1 LPEPAPATTNKGPP
15 ACATAALCAGLSSDS
30 RFSVLEPIADSE
42 IKRVLVISAHPDDSD
57 FGASGTIAQWVK
69 KGIEVAY
76 VFCTNGDQGGEES
89 GFTKEE
95 MPAIRQREQR
105 AAGAAIGVTD
115 ITFLNYI
122 DGNLEATLGLRK
134 DLVRQIRIS
143 QPDRM
148 VCQSPER
155 NWDRIGASHPDHLAA
170 GEAAIQAV
178 YPDARNPFAFTDLL
192 EKEGLQPWRVK
203 EIWVSAFANPDHF
216 VDITDTFDLKIKA
229 LQAHASQTAHNENL
243 EMMVR
248 EWGERNAATAGFA
261 QGRIAEAFKIV
272 NTN

>member
-1 LPEPAPATTNKGPP
+1 M
-15 ACATAALCAGLSSDS
+15 
-30 RFSVLEPIADSE
+30 EPIADSE

-69 KGIEVAY
+69 RGIEVAY

-105 AAGAAIGVTD
+105 AAGAAIGVSD

-134 DLVRQIRIS
+134 DIVRQIRIS

-170 GEAAIQAV
+170 GESAIQAV

-203 EIWVSAFANPDHF
+203 EVWVTAFANPDHF

-229 LQAHASQTAHNENL
+229 LQAHASQTSHNENL
-243 EMMVR
+243 ETMVR
-248 EWGERNAATAGFA
+248 EWGERNAAAASFA

>member
-1 LPEPAPATTNKGPP
+1 M
-15 ACATAALCAGLSSDS
+15 
-30 RFSVLEPIADSE
+30 EPISDSE
-42 IKRVLVISAHPDDSD
+42 IERVLVISAHPDDSD
-57 FGASGTIAQWVK
+57 FGASGTIAQWVQA
-69 KGIEVAY
+69 GISVSY

-105 AAGAAIGVTD
+105 AAGAVIGITD

-122 DGNLEATLGLRK
+122 DGHLEATLQLRK
-134 DLVRQIRIS
+134 DLVRQIRRV

-178 YPDARNPFAFTDLL
+178 YPDARNPFAFTDLM
-192 EKEGLQPWRVK
+192 EKEGLEPWRVR
-203 EIWVSAFANPDHF
+203 EVWMMGFAHPDHW
-216 VDITDTFDLKIKA
+216 VDITETFEMKLAA
-229 LQAHASQTAHNENL
+229 LRAHESQTAHNKEL
-243 EMMVR
+243 ESMLR
-248 EWGERNAATAGFA
+248 EWGTRNAGIGGLPE
-261 QGRIAEAFKIV
+261 GRIAEAFKIV
-272 NTN
+272 NTD

>member
-1 LPEPAPATTNKGPP
+1 M
-15 ACATAALCAGLSSDS
+15 
-30 RFSVLEPIADSE
+30 EPIADSE
-42 IKRVLVISAHPDDSD
+42 IKRVLVVSAHPDDSD

-69 KGIEVAY
+69 KGIKVAY

-115 ITFLNYI
+115 ITFLNYV

-192 EKEGLQPWRVK
+192 EKESLQPWRVK

-229 LQAHASQTAHNENL
+229 LQAHASQTGHNENL
-243 EMMVR
+243 ETMVR
-248 EWGERNAATAGFA
+248 EWGERNAAAAGFA

>member
-1 LPEPAPATTNKGPP
+1 M
-15 ACATAALCAGLSSDS
+15 
-30 RFSVLEPIADSE
+30 EPIADSE

-69 KGIEVAY
+69 KGIEVSY

-105 AAGAAIGVTD
+105 AAGAAIGVSD
-115 ITFLNYI
+115 ITFLNYV
-122 DGNLEATLGLRK
+122 DGHLEATLGLRK
-134 DLVRQIRIS
+134 DLVRQIRIA

-148 VCQSPER
+148 LCQSPER

-192 EKEGLQPWRVK
+192 NDEGLQPWRVK
-203 EIWVSAFANPDHF
+203 EVWVSAFANPDHF

-229 LQAHASQTAHNENL
+229 LHAHASQTAHNENL
-243 EMMVR
+243 ETMVR
-248 EWGERNAATAGFA
+248 EWGERNAAAAGFA

>member
-1 LPEPAPATTNKGPP
+1 M
-15 ACATAALCAGLSSDS
+15 
-30 RFSVLEPIADSE
+30 EPIADSE

-69 KGIEVAY
+69 KGIEVSY

-105 AAGAAIGVTD
+105 AAGAVIGVTN

-192 EKEGLQPWRVK
+192 NDEGLQPWRVK
-203 EIWVSAFANPDHF
+203 EIWVSAFANPYHF

-243 EMMVR
+243 ETIVR
-248 EWGERNAATAGFA
+248 EWGERNAAAAGFA

>member
-1 LPEPAPATTNKGPP
+1 MPP
-15 ACATAALCAGLSSDS
+15 ID
-30 RFSVLEPIADSE
+30 DSE

-57 FGASGTIAQWVK
+57 FGAAGTIAQWIK

-76 VFCTNGDQGGEES
+76 VFCTNGDQGGEAS

-95 MPAIRQREQR
+95 MPAIRQREQI

-115 ITFLNYI
+115 ITFLNYV
-122 DGNLEATLGLRK
+122 DGHLEATLGLRK
-134 DLVRQIRIS
+134 DIVRQIRKS

-170 GEAAIQAV
+170 GEASIQAV

-192 EKEGLQPWRVK
+192 DDEGLLPWRVK
-203 EIWVSAFANPDHF
+203 EVWVTAFPNPDHF
-216 VDITDTFDLKIKA
+216 VDITDTFDLKMKT
-229 LQAHASQTAHNENL
+229 LHAHASQTAHNKELENL
-243 EMMVR
+243 VK
-248 EWGERNAATAGFA
+248 EWGMRNAEAAGFPE
-261 QGRIAEAFKIV
+261 GRIAEAFRIV

>member
-1 LPEPAPATTNKGPP
+1 M
-15 ACATAALCAGLSSDS
+15 
-30 RFSVLEPIADSE
+30 EPIADSE

-105 AAGAAIGVTD
+105 AAGAAIGVSD
-115 ITFLNYI
+115 ITFLNYV
-122 DGNLEATLGLRK
+122 DGHLEATLGLRK

-192 EKEGLQPWRVK
+192 NDEGLQPWRVK

-229 LQAHASQTAHNENL
+229 LQAHASQTGHNENL
-243 EMMVR
+243 ETMVR
-248 EWGERNAATAGFA
+248 EWGERNAVAAGFA

>member
-1 LPEPAPATTNKGPP
+1 M
-15 ACATAALCAGLSSDS
+15 
-30 RFSVLEPIADSE
+30 EPIADSE
-42 IKRVLVISAHPDDSD
+42 IKKVLVINAHPDDSD

-69 KGIEVAY
+69 KGIEVSY

-89 GFTKEE
+89 GIAKED
-95 MPAIRQREQR
+95 MPTVRQREQR
-105 AAGAAIGVTD
+105 AAGAAVGVTD
-115 ITFLNYI
+115 ITFLNYV
-122 DGNLEATLGLRK
+122 DGHLEATIQLRK
-134 DLVRQIRIS
+134 DIVRQIRIS

-192 EKEGLQPWRVK
+192 KDEGLKPWRVK
-203 EIWVSAFANPDHF
+203 EVWVMGFATPDHF
-216 VDITDTFDLKIKA
+216 VDITDTFDLKMKA
-229 LQAHASQTAHNENL
+229 LHSHVSQTAHNTEL
-243 EMMVR
+243 EKMVK
-248 EWGERNAATAGFA
+248 EWGQRNAGVAVFA
-261 QGRIAEAFKIV
+261 EGRIAEAFKII

>member
-1 LPEPAPATTNKGPP
+1 M
-15 ACATAALCAGLSSDS
+15 
-30 RFSVLEPIADSE
+30 EPIADSE

-57 FGASGTIAQWVK
+57 FGASGTIAQCVK
-69 KGIEVAY
+69 KGIEVSY

-105 AAGAAIGVTD
+105 EAGAAIGVTD
-115 ITFLNYI
+115 ITFLNYV
-122 DGNLEATLGLRK
+122 DGHLEATLVLRK
-134 DLVRQIRIS
+134 DLVRQIRIA

-148 VCQSPER
+148 LCQSPER

-192 EKEGLQPWRVK
+192 NDEGLQPWRVK
-203 EIWVSAFANPDHF
+203 EVWVSAFANPDHF

-229 LQAHASQTAHNENL
+229 LHAHASQTAHNENL
-243 EMMVR
+243 ETMVR
-248 EWGERNAATAGFA
+248 EWGERNAAAAGFA

>member
-1 LPEPAPATTNKGPP
+1 M
-15 ACATAALCAGLSSDS
+15 
-30 RFSVLEPIADSE
+30 EPIADSE
-42 IKRVLVISAHPDDSD
+42 IKQVLVINAHPDDSD

-69 KGIEVAY
+69 AGIRVSY

-105 AAGAAIGVTD
+105 EAGAVIGVTD

-122 DGNLEATLGLRK
+122 DGHLEATLQLRK
-134 DLVRQIRIS
+134 DLVRQIRRV

-148 VCQSPER
+148 LCQSPER

-178 YPDARNPFAFTDLL
+178 YPDARNPFAFTDLM
-192 EKEGLQPWRVK
+192 EKEGLQPWRVR
-203 EIWVSAFANPDHF
+203 EVWMMGFAHPDHW
-216 VDITDTFDLKIKA
+216 VDITDTFEMKLAA
-229 LQAHASQTAHNENL
+229 LRAHASQTAHNEEL
-243 EMMVR
+243 ESMLR
-248 EWGERNAATAGFA
+248 EWGTRNAGIGGLPE
-261 QGRIAEAFKIV
+261 GRIAEAFKIV
-272 NTN
+272 NTD